1 MIPVK
6 EQFPGHGRRLAL
18 DKKEAV
24 ALSKKTHNAT
34 ASLAFYVS

>member
-18 DKKEAV
+18 EKKEDI
-24 ALSKKTHNAT
+24 ALSKNA
-34 ASLAFYVS
+34 